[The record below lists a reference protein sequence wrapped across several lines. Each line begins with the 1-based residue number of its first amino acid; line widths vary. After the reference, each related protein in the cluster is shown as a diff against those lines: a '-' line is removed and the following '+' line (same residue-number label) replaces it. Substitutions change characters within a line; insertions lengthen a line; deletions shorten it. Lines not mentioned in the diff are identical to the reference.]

1 MSYIQERIHAQQARN
16 AHYNGTRLHHAPN
29 GEWLPDDETLQAR
42 QRNDHRQREH
52 EEWIREKNE
61 TVRRSKEHMREIAES
76 NKPRH
81 NIWGEPFYQD
91 PSEKYDHKTKEHN
104 RKIAINKLLAEEKQ
118 AYEIKNAIEVLSQNG
133 FSVTR
138 NNPHTH
144 KYEYPN

>member
-16 AHYNGTRLHHAPN
+16 AYYNGTRLHHAPN
-29 GEWLPDDETLQAR
+29 GEWLPDAETMQAR

-61 TVRRSKEHMREIAES
+61 TVRRSEEHMREIAES
-76 NKPRH
+76 HKRH
-81 NIWGEPFYQD
+81 DKQQRERFYD
-91 PSEKYDHKTKEHN
+91 SPSEKYDHETKMHN
-104 RKIAINKLLAEEKQ
+104 RKIAINRLLAEEKQ

-138 NNPHTH
+138 NAPHTQV
-144 KYEYPN
+144 